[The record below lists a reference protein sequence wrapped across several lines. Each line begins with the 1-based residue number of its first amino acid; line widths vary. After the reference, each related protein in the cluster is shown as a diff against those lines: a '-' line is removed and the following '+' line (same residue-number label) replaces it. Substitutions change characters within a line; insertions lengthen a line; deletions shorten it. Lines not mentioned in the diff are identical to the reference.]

1 MAELG
6 VLGSAFNPPHLG
18 HLSLLSAAVEQLGL
32 DEVMVVPTG
41 DSYHKEVDED
51 PGRATR
57 MRLAEAAFEGFPGVS
72 VSTIEVDRD
81 GPSYTCDTLEGIE
94 YLYPD
99 SEIHLLMGA
108 DSAKGFAG
116 WHRPERILE
125 LAKVVV
131 APRNGVMR
139 QEVESAF
146 AGLGAAGSL
155 RFLDMS
161 EIIVSSNEVRQLIH
175 QGEAYRHLVPEPVA
189 EIIENEDLYGQSK
202 D

>member
-18 HLSLLSAAVEQLGL
+18 HISLLGAAIEQLGL
-32 DEVMVVPTG
+32 DEVIAVPTG
-41 DSYHKEVDED
+41 DPYHKEVDRD
-51 PGRATR
+51 PGREAR
-57 MRLAEAAFEGFPGVS
+57 VRLAEAAFGGISGVS
-72 VSTIEVDRD
+72 VSRIEVDRD

-94 YLYPD
+94 DLYPD

-131 APRNGVMR
+131 APRSGVTR
-139 QEVESAF
+139 QEVESVF

-155 RFLDMS
+155 RFLEMP
-161 EIIVSSNEVRQLIH
+161 EIEVSSTEVRQLIH
-175 QGEAYRHLVPEPVA
+175 KGEAYRQLVPRPVA
-189 EIIENEDLYGQSK
+189 EIIENEDLYGQNK